1 MRGKMFSK
9 GKKDGGKKRPAPP
22 TIISADLRVDG
33 DITSDGEVQIDG
45 VVDGDV
51 KGIKLSIGQGGA
63 IKGSVTAE
71 RVLVRGRV
79 TGQIKARA
87 VTLTRTAR
95 VTGDVLHETLAIEPG
110 ARLEG
115 SCRRMEAGTDSNINL
130 VVSDG
135 TPTR

>member
-1 MRGKMFSK
+1 MFSK
-9 GKKDGGKKRPAPP
+9 GKKDGGRKRPAPP

-33 DITSDGEVQIDG
+33 DITSDGEIQIDG
-45 VVDGDV
+45 VVNGDV
-51 KGIKLSIGQGGA
+51 RGTKLSIGQDGT

-71 RVLVRGRV
+71 RALVRGRV
-79 TGQIKARA
+79 TGQIKARV
-87 VTLTRTAR
+87 VTLTRSAR

-115 SCRRMEAGTDSNINL
+115 NCRRMEAGKDPNINL

-135 TPTR
+135 APTR

>member
-1 MRGKMFSK
+1 MFSK
-9 GKKDGGKKRPAPP
+9 GKTKDGGKKRSAPP

-33 DITSDGEVQIDG
+33 DLTSEGEIQIDG

-51 KGIKLSIGQGGA
+51 KGARLSIGQGGT
-63 IKGSVTAE
+63 IKGSVTAD
-71 RVLVRGRV
+71 RVLVRGRI
-79 TGQIKARA
+79 TGQIKARL